1 MERINLDQL
10 HGFATAIE
18 LGSFSAAAQRLDLT
32 QPAVSLQVRQL
43 EKRLG
48 TPLVERA
55 GRVLRPTAAGAEL
68 LAHVGRI
75 DAAVSDALDAV
86 ARHADGTAGCVRLG
100 TGATACIF
108 LLPPVLRSLR
118 QRFAG
123 QGVQVEALALPDPA
137 APGRFASQRLDTIVA
152 LNVVEHIE
160 DHLGAL
166 RTMHE
171 MLVPGGRVIILVPAL
186 PSIYGTLDT
195 ELQHFR
201 RYTRATLAAVIA
213 DAGFRLEHLSWF
225 NRVGVFGWWLN
236 ARVRKVPR
244 IPLAQLRM
252 FDAIVPLLTAE
263 RFVPLPFGQSLVA
276 VGRRDG

>member
-1 MERINLDQL
+1 M
-10 HGFATAIE
+10 
-18 LGSFSAAAQRLDLT
+18 AAAPRYNAWQYSRIA
-32 QPAVSLQVRQL
+32 PWVGR
-43 EKRLG
+43 
-48 TPLVERA
+48 
-55 GRVLRPTAAGAEL
+55 RVLEVGSGIGNMSAHIAATPRE
-68 LAHVGRI
+68 
-75 DAAVSDALDAV
+75 
-86 ARHADGTAGCVRLG
+86 
-100 TGATACIF
+100 F
-108 LLPPVLRSLR
+108 LILTDMDEFYRERLR

-137 APGRFASQRLDTIVA
+137 APGRFVSQRLDTIVA

-244 IPLAQLRM
+244 IPLAHLRM
-252 FDAIVPLLTAE
+252 FDAVVPLLTAE